1 MLLLFPGK
9 TGKDVLGPGI
19 NAVERG
25 IIVETLACDFVVDG
39 TPYHCQDA
47 FQFGHGHRYYLTP

>member
-1 MLLLFPGK
+1 MLLLLLGK
-9 TGKDVLGPGI
+9 TGKDVLGPRI

-39 TPYHCQDA
+39 EDVVEVWPIA
-47 FQFGHGHRYYLTP
+47 ARGKVR